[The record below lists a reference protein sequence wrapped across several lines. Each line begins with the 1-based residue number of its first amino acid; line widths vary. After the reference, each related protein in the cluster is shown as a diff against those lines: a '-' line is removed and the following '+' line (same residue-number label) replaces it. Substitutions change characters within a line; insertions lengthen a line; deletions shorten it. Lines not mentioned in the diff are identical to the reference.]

1 VSADVTHAPA
11 APTGARPGAI
21 ALPRVPFCV
30 IRHGETD
37 FNRDGRVA
45 GRSDA
50 MLTVAG
56 RCAASRLA
64 TLDWPGAIRLYCSP
78 QTRARDTAA
87 LAFPDLTPVVLSDLR
102 ERDWGDLEGAPV
114 SQLGPRDATPPG
126 GEPWPEMCAR
136 VARALQ
142 QVLAGH
148 DPAHPD
154 PALPV
159 LVAHSGI
166 IRATRLLT
174 GGTAGGPSPANAVP
188 HLFLPAGT
196 GWRETDLT
204 GAAAWTA

>member
-1 VSADVTHAPA
+1 MSADVTHAPA

-102 ERDWGDLEGAPV
+102 RSLA
-114 SQLGPRDATPPG
+114 AFH
-126 GEPWPEMCAR
+126 
-136 VARALQ
+136 
-142 QVLAGH
+142 QVPSFL
-148 DPAHPD
+148 
-154 PALPV
+154 LN
-159 LVAHSGI
+159 S
-166 IRATRLLT
+166 TRNSLCW
-174 GGTAGGPSPANAVP
+174 
-188 HLFLPAGT
+188 HL
-196 GWRETDLT
+196 RI
-204 GAAAWTA
+204 